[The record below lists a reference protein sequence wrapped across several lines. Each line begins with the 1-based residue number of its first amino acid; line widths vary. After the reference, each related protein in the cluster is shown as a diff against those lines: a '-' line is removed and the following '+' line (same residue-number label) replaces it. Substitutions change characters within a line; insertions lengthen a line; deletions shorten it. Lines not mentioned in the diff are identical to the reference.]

1 MFNKKIAL
9 VLAAVTTALALA
21 ACGGQDV
28 SAPASVSTSQSVSS
42 ARQTTESKAKESAS
56 AAQDKSAASGSE
68 KNTSSSAAKSAASG
82 STKAADTKAA
92 TDKSGSGT
100 TTGGTTTGNNT
111 TGNNTTGNTTGGN
124 TTGSNTTG
132 STGNSQADTGKT
144 DTSAGDKTPAATP
157 TPGGIVEGGLDNV
170 IPGGGITDQDGGNAE
185 FVERPDPAPA
195 PSEDSGNLVTNGG
208 NGNDIISGAPERN
221 PDGTWEGDGGN
232 ATPGDQV
239 IPPEPVA

>member
-82 STKAADTKAA
+82 STKAADTKTA

-100 TTGGTTTGNNT
+100 TTGG
-111 TGNNTTGNTTGGN
+111 
-124 TTGSNTTG
+124 NTTG

-144 DTSAGDKTPAATP
+144 DTSADDKTPAATP

-170 IPGGGITDQDGGNAE
+170 IPGGGITDQDGGAAE
-185 FVERPDPAPA
+185 IGGRPDPAPV

>member
-56 AAQDKSAASGSE
+56 AAQDKSAVSGSE

-100 TTGGTTTGNNT
+100 TTGGTTTG
-111 TGNNTTGNTTGGN
+111 
-124 TTGSNTTG
+124 SNTTG
-132 STGNSQADTGKT
+132 AQTGSDSTGNSQADTGKT

-185 FVERPDPAPA
+185 FVERPDPAPV

-239 IPPEPVA
+239 LPPEPVA

>member
-9 VLAAVTTALALA
+9 VLAAVTMALALA

-56 AAQDKSAASGSE
+56 AAQDKSAASGS
-68 KNTSSSAAKSAASG
+68 
-82 STKAADTKAA
+82 TKAADTKAA

-100 TTGGTTTGNNT
+100 TTA
-111 TGNNTTGNTTGGN
+111 GN
-124 TTGSNTTG
+124 TTGSTAGAQTG
-132 STGNSQADTGKT
+132 SESTGNSQADTGKT
-144 DTSAGDKTPAATP
+144 DTSAGDKTPAATS

-185 FVERPDPAPA
+185 FVERPDPAPV

>member
-56 AAQDKSAASGSE
+56 AARD
-68 KNTSSSAAKSAASG
+68 KSAASG
-82 STKAADTKAA
+82 STKAADTKTA

-100 TTGGTTTGNNT
+100 TTGGTTTGT
-111 TGNNTTGNTTGGN
+111 TTAGN
-124 TTGSNTTG
+124 TTGSTAGAQTG
-132 STGNSQADTGKT
+132 SDSTGNSQADTGKT

-185 FVERPDPAPA
+185 FVERPDPAPV